1 MHRRA
6 FIRMAL
12 RWSLTGWL
20 GLSGALTMPLGAR
33 ASTVLPSF
41 ARIAL
46 IIDDVGFSRSVI
58 KPLMAIPADLT
69 YSILP
74 HLQFSNLLAHEIH
87 SHGFEILLHQPM
99 EPFDPHVDPGPG
111 AVYVR
116 DRSKRIETM
125 LNHNICAVPHVVGV
139 NNHMGSRFTSS
150 RREIQIALQAIKHQG
165 LFFVDSLTS
174 HRSCAYLTARC
185 INMTTGRRDAFL
197 DNTRHPAD
205 IIQRLYRLVNH
216 ALVTGTAIGIGHPFP
231 TTAMAIR
238 QFCSEIQGTGV
249 NIVPVSEV
257 LEPTAARSPNPSPAI
272 QQNRH

>member
-6 FIRMAL
+6 FIRKAL

-20 GLSGALTMPLGAR
+20 GVNGALTMPLKAR
-33 ASTVLPSF
+33 ASAVSPSL

-46 IIDDVGFSRSVI
+46 IIDDVGFSRRVI
-58 KPLMAIPADLT
+58 KPFMAIPADLT
-69 YSILP
+69 FSILP

-116 DRSKRIETM
+116 DRYERIETT
-125 LNHNICAVPHVVGV
+125 LNHNIRAVPHAVGV

-150 RREIQIALQAIKHQG
+150 RREIRIALQAIKHQG

-174 HRSCAYLTARC
+174 HRSCAYLTARH
-185 INMTTGRRDAFL
+185 INLTTGRRDAFL

-205 IIQRLYRLVNH
+205 IIQRLYHLVDH
-216 ALVTGTAIGIGHPFP
+216 ALVTGAAIGIGHPFP

-249 NIVPVSEV
+249 TIVPVSKV
-257 LEPTAARSPNPSPAI
+257 LEPTAAG
-272 QQNRH
+272 